1 MPRILKWRP
10 TKKTDKGRKV
20 IGKPTKLAPKK
31 SKIKRIK
38 KGTLT

>member
-1 MPRILKWRP
+1 MTRTVKSKP

-20 IGKPTKLAPKK
+20 IWKPTKTTP